1 MVAKCKCV
9 WPEPDN
15 NIRHAKDQH
24 ILNDISYTPKHIH
37 SLHLL
42 CWFPDRGC
50 YFQRAREL
58 SVTFIACYF
67 VPDFEMYFFLDQKE
81 DQLIAFLLRR
91 PLLLLE
97 TTRYIHHNIYVHSA
111 WTDKGLADIIVVFVH
126 VKTIEYVCRL
136 FE

>member
-50 YFQRAREL
+50 YFQRDREL

-91 PLLLLE
+91 PLLLIE
-97 TTRYIHHNIYVHSA
+97 TTRYIHHNILLGQTKDWQILLSCLFMLKRLNMYVDCLNN
-111 WTDKGLADIIVVFVH
+111 T
-126 VKTIEYVCRL
+126 
-136 FE
+136 